1 MGGAAVS
8 RNRLQNR
15 QAPAY
20 FHLLQ
25 HPAGGNR
32 HLTAASPRSPHTGL
46 ARSDVGDPWRMV
58 RNQPAHAL
66 ERPIHAH
73 LYAAHTLP
81 NTPFIFEVSVLILP
95 CCQES
100 NETRPPFT
108 QRMLKGSDRWN
119 GALAVP
125 PMFQTTTRSYRW
137 AWNFTRWPR
146 AKVPSPCLS
155 FVPVGTKSS
164 HSGGT
169 RSNRNESFTLKSVA
183 GGDV

>member
-1 MGGAAVS
+1 
-8 RNRLQNR
+8 
-15 QAPAY
+15 
-20 FHLLQ
+20 
-25 HPAGGNR
+25 
-32 HLTAASPRSPHTGL
+32 
-46 ARSDVGDPWRMV
+46 MV

-81 NTPFIFEVSVLILP
+81 NTPFIFEVNVLILP

-155 FVPVGTKSS
+155 FAPVGTKSS
-164 HSGGT
+164 HIGGQDQKGT
-169 RSNRNESFTLKSVA
+169 NHSRLNLWLVGMCNKNCRFVIYRQSCKKGYTFAS
-183 GGDV
+183 